1 MSDDQGPWSRQAPP
15 ASPSQ
20 PSGPRPFSARR
31 LIIIGV
37 CAAVGLGVAWL
48 FEHFPRPLTATDWS
62 YPAYAMGM
70 LVIVMSSLLS
80 RRLKLSQ
87 MARYGAIWGAIVVV
101 LLVGYTLRDDL
112 AALGPRL
119 LSELVPS
126 FAVPSGGGR
135 TLALTRSEDG
145 GYYLM
150 GQVNGTP
157 VRFLIDTGAG
167 DIVLS
172 PDDARRVGVDLGA
185 LKFDRGYE
193 TANGVGRGAAYTVSS
208 LSAGPIRLGPT
219 QVSIN
224 QAPMSQSLLGMA
236 FLRRLDFEFKGR
248 QLILHARAG
257 G

>member
-48 FEHFPRPLTATDWS
+48 FEHFPRQLTATDWS

-101 LLVGYTLRDDL
+101 LHGRATPAATAL
-112 AALGPRL
+112 AA
-119 LSELVPS
+119 
-126 FAVPSGGGR
+126 AV
-135 TLALTRSEDG
+135 LAAE
-145 GYYLM
+145 
-150 GQVNGTP
+150 
-157 VRFLIDTGAG
+157 
-167 DIVLS
+167 
-172 PDDARRVGVDLGA
+172 
-185 LKFDRGYE
+185 
-193 TANGVGRGAAYTVSS
+193 GRGV
-208 LSAGPIRLGPT
+208 
-219 QVSIN
+219 
-224 QAPMSQSLLGMA
+224 
-236 FLRRLDFEFKGR
+236 
-248 QLILHARAG
+248 
-257 G
+257 